1 MITIA
6 VSLLL
11 TYCLVIT
18 ILFGVQPSISETFY
32 RTGQRAYFSVT
43 MIAVAFLLT
52 AGVTPNGYFIAAS
65 CCLAVIGVAA
75 DFKVNHWMAKGVHYA
90 FVFISIGLFIT
101 GFTLIKWEVG
111 VAAFMA
117 MGLAAYI
124 LRNVKNSTWW
134 QELAAVLIIYFT
146 LLILKI

>member
-1 MITIA
+1 MITTA

-11 TYCLVIT
+11 TYCLIIVI
-18 ILFGVQPSISETFY
+18 LYGVQASISETFY
-32 RTGQRAYFSVT
+32 TTGQQAYFTLT
-43 MIAVAFLLT
+43 MIVVAFLLT

-75 DFKVNHWMAKGVHYA
+75 DFKVNHWMAKGMHYA
-90 FVFISIGLFIT
+90 FVFLSIGLFIT
-101 GFTLIKWEVG
+101 GFTLIKWEIG
-111 VAAFMA
+111 AAAFMA
-117 MGLAAYI
+117 MATAAYL

-134 QELAAVLIIYFT
+134 REIAVVLIIYFT